1 MPLDTRNS
9 GNGGR
14 ESDDWLS
21 GAGEF
26 DWGDE
31 PTGPLGTRTAPGRG
45 ADEPLWPSAPGVHPD
60 EATIRRR
67 RAVGLIAAL
76 VVVGAIIVFAV
87 VALGG
92 GSDGDTTTTVTPTTT
107 QQPATPPPPP
117 PPATQPNTPTTPAAA
132 STVTLPGGEPLQT
145 GSTGAAVTKL
155 QQALVTLG
163 YEPGTPDGDYG
174 AATAAAVGQFQ
185 RDNGLADDGVA
196 GPATVEAINA
206 ALAEQATG

>member
-21 GAGEF
+21 GSGEF

-31 PTGPLGTRTAPGRG
+31 PTGPIGTRTAPGRA

-67 RAVGLIAAL
+67 RAIGLIAAL

-92 GSDGDTTTTVTPTTT
+92 GSDGDAVTTVTPTTT

-117 PPATQPNTPTTPAAA
+117 PTTQPTTTTAPPADN
-132 STVTLPGGEPLQT
+132 VTLPGGEPLEV
-145 GSTGAAVTKL
+145 GSTGAAVTAL
-155 QQALVTLG
+155 QEALLELG
-163 YEPGTPDGDYG
+163 YEPGTADGDYG
-174 AATAAAVGQFQ
+174 ATTAAAVGQFQ